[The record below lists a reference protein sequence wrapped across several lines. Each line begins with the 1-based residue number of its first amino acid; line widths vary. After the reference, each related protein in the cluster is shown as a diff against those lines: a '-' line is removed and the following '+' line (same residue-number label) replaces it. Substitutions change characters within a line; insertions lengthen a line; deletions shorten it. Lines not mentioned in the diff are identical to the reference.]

1 MVWVEPTG
9 TGPEILDLGSSISS
23 VTGCAEKAL
32 NALAAVTATLDT
44 FSGVMWKGVQYCAVF
59 SNNYLTLSSKI
70 WCPGLHPSP
79 YLLLGVW
86 GRDGAFAVLRFASGE
101 GRCLWLFFCH

>member
-44 FSGVMWKGVQYCAVF
+44 FSGGDIVQCF
-59 SNNYLTLSSKI
+59 QITT
-70 WCPGLHPSP
+70 
-79 YLLLGVW
+79 
-86 GRDGAFAVLRFASGE
+86 
-101 GRCLWLFFCH
+101 